1 MTRTRDI
8 PSSPRSR
15 PEKVSRP
22 AYLRIADT
30 ISERIASGVYGPGCQ
45 LPSESQFCSEFGV
58 SPMTLRRAL
67 AILVDQGFLW
77 TEQGKGTFV
86 RSLDLSDSV
95 FRLEDLDGGWLDEAT
110 EVRLLA
116 ASTTKADERVAAK
129 LSVTVGERVVYL
141 RRLVLKNERPAM
153 YHVEYVIFDA
163 RQPLIESQL
172 QLTSPHGVLEAA
184 RGQGFPRGIV
194 TMRALNLSAEA
205 ARVLEE
211 PVGAP
216 ALCLEHVFQDIARRP
231 VSWGWFLLRASMFQ
245 LRARL
250 GPE

>member
-1 MTRTRDI
+1 
-8 PSSPRSR
+8 
-15 PEKVSRP
+15 
-22 AYLRIADT
+22 
-30 ISERIASGVYGPGCQ
+30 
-45 LPSESQFCSEFGV
+45 
-58 SPMTLRRAL
+58 MTLRRAL